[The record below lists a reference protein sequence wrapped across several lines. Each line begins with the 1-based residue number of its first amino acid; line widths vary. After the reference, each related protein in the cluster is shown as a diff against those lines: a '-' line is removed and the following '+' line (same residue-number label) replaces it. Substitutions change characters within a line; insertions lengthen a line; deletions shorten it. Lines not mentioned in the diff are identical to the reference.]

1 MLYFNCDYMTGAH
14 PEVMRRLVETN
25 LLHTAGYGDD
35 PFCREARQLI
45 LDTFGIRRGE
55 VYFMEGGTQTNL
67 AVISRL
73 LDHCDGVIATPSAHI
88 SVHEAG
94 AIEAS
99 GHKVIQLPE
108 HDGKLSADDIKEY
121 IEAYRHDDTRF
132 HMVRPGLV
140 YITYPTELG
149 TLYTVEELAGIY
161 NTCRYYGI
169 PLYID
174 GARLAYGLAAA
185 DDIQMADFA
194 EFSDIFY
201 VGGTKCGAL
210 FGEAVVTKRPELFP
224 RFFSFCKSKGA
235 VLAKGRLLGVQ
246 FATLFKDGLYLRIGA
261 HAVEMAKRVRRIL
274 LSEGFF
280 PYIDSPTNQ
289 QFFILP
295 NDVIKRLREYVSFDL
310 WGPLREKK
318 TPVRFVTDWSTTP
331 EAVEELGNILRNL

>member
-25 LLHTAGYGDD
+25 MLHTTGYGDD
-35 PFCREARQLI
+35 PFCREARKLI
-45 LDTFGIRRGE
+45 LDTFCIKRGE

-73 LDHCDGVIATPSAHI
+73 LDHCDGVLATHSAHI

-94 AIEAS
+94 AIEAT

-108 HDGKLSADDIKEY
+108 KEGKLSASDIKDY
-121 IEAYRHDDTRF
+121 IEAYRKDDTRY
-132 HMVRPGLV
+132 HMARPGMV

-149 TLYTVEELAGIY
+149 TLYTIEELANIY
-161 NTCRYYGI
+161 NTCRFYKI

-185 DDIQMADFA
+185 DDMPITDFA
-194 EFSDIFY
+194 QFCDVFY

-210 FGEAVVTKRPELFP
+210 FGEAVVTSRPELFP
-224 RFFSFCKSKGA
+224 RFFSFCKQKGA

-246 FATLFKDGLYLRIGA
+246 FATLFKDGLYERIGA
-261 HAVEMAKRVRRIL
+261 HAIEMAKRVRKIFM
-274 LSEGFF
+274 SEGYVPF
-280 PYIDSPTNQ
+280 IDSPTNQ

-295 NDVIKRLREYVSFDL
+295 NDVIERLREEVSFDL
-310 WGPLREKK
+310 WGPMREKK
-318 TPVRFVTDWSTTP
+318 TPVRLVTDWSTAP
-331 EAVEELGNILRNL
+331 EDVEELGNILRSL